1 MTIFNVIL
9 VTIIFLLV
17 SLLIATPI
25 ALLLI
30 WLLNSEDEEEYKDV
44 IRYKKGDRKWKIM
57 MKRKNYK
64 N

>member
-44 IRYKKGDRKWKIM
+44 IRYKKGDRK
-57 MKRKNYK
+57 
-64 N
+64 